1 MMKDERS
8 NLSKLTIV
16 MTTYRRQDYALR
28 NMHYWSNT
36 EVILLVLDGSEQP
49 IEKNLLESFG
59 NNIIY
64 RHDPVPANNRI
75 EGAFSFINTKYA
87 VLIADDEFYIP
98 SAVTSCIKELDQDD
112 TIIACSGCC
121 LGFRVDKKADKI
133 YGFIAYEQLINYNET
148 MHHNSVK
155 RLNGHMTNY
164 VPSLIYGITR
174 SEVWKNAYKLIAKKK
189 FDFYAAD
196 EVQIEM
202 YVSFAGKSKIL
213 KELMW
218 LRSTG
223 ENLPIR
229 VEHLDQAEPELLIRE
244 WWDFDKKQRME
255 FIKIMSD
262 AFRNTNPNINLNYD
276 EIVISAYNSH
286 IQRSKNLKISKYRIF
301 TNCIKYLIPNKLKH
315 FIIKYLKLRNVRKF
329 SFLDAASLIKNYGV
343 KVDYEELIKIK
354 KIIEKFHKK

>member
-1 MMKDERS
+1 MMKDECS

-16 MTTYRRQDYALR
+16 MATYRRQDYALR

-36 EVILLVLDGSEQP
+36 KVILLVLDGSDHP
-49 IEKNLLESFG
+49 IEKNLLKSFG

-64 RHDPVPANNRI
+64 RHDPVPVTKRI
-75 EGAFSFINTKYA
+75 QGAFSLINTKYA

-121 LGFRVDKKADKI
+121 LGFRVDKKVDKI
-133 YGFIAYEQLINYNET
+133 YGFITYEQLINYNET

-155 RLNGHMTNY
+155 RLNGHMANY
-164 VPSLIYGITR
+164 VPFLIYGITR
-174 SEVWKNAYKLIAKKK
+174 SDIWKNAYKLIAKKK
-189 FDFYAAD
+189 FNFYAAD
-196 EVQIEM
+196 ELQIEM
-202 YVSFAGKSKIL
+202 YVSFSGKSKIL

-229 VEHLDQAEPELLIRE
+229 VEYPGLEPELTIRE
-244 WWDFDKKQRME
+244 WWDFDKTQREE

-262 AFRNTNPNINLNYD
+262 AFRSANPNINLIYD
-276 EIVISAYNSH
+276 EIVIGAYNSH
-286 IQRSKNLKISKYRIF
+286 IQRKKNLKISKYRIF
-301 TNCIKYLIPNKLKH
+301 IDCVKYLLPNKLKH
-315 FIIKYLKLRNVRKF
+315 FIIRSLKLWYIKKNT
-329 SFLDAASLIKNYGV
+329 FLDAVNLIKNHGV
-343 KVDYEELIKIK
+343 KVNYEELIKIK